1 VFQLFNIRTGSGS
14 DRPEAQPEI
23 GDLAQTNHAQL
34 TSWPV
39 ATAPGSDGYASWFL
53 NVFGNAK
60 LSDLMIP
67 ILTVWTLLAVSG
79 CHGASSQKKA
89 KAETNPPTYD
99 VYLPP
104 TKLADLEDQAI
115 YESSGLVAS
124 RTSPGNYWTH
134 NDAGNGPLIYAF
146 DSQGRSRG
154 VWRVTG
160 ATSEDWEDISA
171 GPGPKPD
178 TSYLY
183 IGDIGDNSGTRSEI
197 VIYRIPEPIISNS
210 ALVSAAEQATEPAEA
225 LRLRYPDGS
234 HDAEALLVHP
244 RTGRI
249 YLVVKEKSTKPG
261 IYAADAPKVS
271 GEVVTLARIGEVDLS
286 GRFGAVINGGAISP
300 DGQRAALS
308 DYDQGYEFVLPDAS
322 APFDSI
328 WKQPMRT
335 VDLGK
340 RKHGETVCYRLDG
353 KALLATSERLPTP
366 LIEIVRR

>member
-1 VFQLFNIRTGSGS
+1 MV
-14 DRPEAQPEI
+14 
-23 GDLAQTNHAQL
+23 
-34 TSWPV
+34 
-39 ATAPGSDGYASWFL
+39 
-53 NVFGNAK
+53 K
-60 LSDLMIP
+60 LSDIMILV
-67 ILTVWTLLAVSG
+67 LTVCTLLAVSACQG
-79 CHGASSQKKA
+79 GSHSKKG
-89 KAETNPPTYD
+89 KAGPRENQTTPPSYD

-104 TKLADLEDQAI
+104 TKLADLEDEEI
-115 YESSGLVAS
+115 TESSGLAAS
-124 RTSPGNYWTH
+124 RTSPGCYWTH

-146 DSQGRSRG
+146 DSQGHSRG

-160 ATSEDWEDISA
+160 ATAEDWEDLST

-178 TSYLY
+178 TNYLY
-183 IGDIGDNSGTRSEI
+183 IGDIGDNDGTRSEI
-197 VIYRIPEPIISNS
+197 VITEFPSLSFQTAIRFNS
-210 ALVSAAEQATEPAEA
+210 GAAKRNRKGRSHTLALS
-225 LRLRYPDGS
+225 RRS
-234 HDAEALLVHP
+234 HNYEELLVHT

-249 YLVVKEKSTKPG
+249 YLVVKEKSAKPG
-261 IYAADAPKVS
+261 IYAADAPTGS
-271 GEVVTLARIGEVDLS
+271 GGVVTLARIGDVDMS
-286 GRFGAVINGGAISP
+286 GQSGALINGGAISP

-308 DYDQGYEFVLPDAS
+308 DYTQGYEFVLPDAN

>member
-1 VFQLFNIRTGSGS
+1 MVKPS
-14 DRPEAQPEI
+14 E
-23 GDLAQTNHAQL
+23 
-34 TSWPV
+34 V
-39 ATAPGSDGYASWFL
+39 
-53 NVFGNAK
+53 
-60 LSDLMIP
+60 MILV
-67 ILTVWTLLAVSG
+67 LTVCTLLAVSACQG
-79 CHGASSQKKA
+79 GSHSKKA
-89 KAETNPPTYD
+89 KADSRERNQTTPPSYD

-104 TKLADLEDQAI
+104 TKLADLEDEAI
-115 YESSGLVAS
+115 TESSGLAAS
-124 RTSPGNYWTH
+124 RTSPGSYWTH

-160 ATSEDWEDISA
+160 ATSDDWEDLST
-171 GPGPKPD
+171 GPGPKPN

-197 VIYRIPEPIISNS
+197 VIYRIPEPVIPSGNP
-210 ALVSAAEQATEPAEA
+210 VSTEERPNATEKAEA
-225 LRLRYPDGS
+225 IGLRYPDGS
-234 HDAEALLVHP
+234 HNSEALLVHP

-249 YLVVKEKSTKPG
+249 YLVVKEKSAKPG
-261 IYAADAPKVS
+261 IYAADAPTVS
-271 GEVVTLARIGEVDLS
+271 GEVVTLARIGEVDMS
-286 GRFGAVINGGAISP
+286 GQSGALINGGAISP

-308 DYDQGYEFVLPDAS
+308 DYAQGYEFVLPAAN

-340 RKHGETVCYRLDG
+340 RKHGESICYRLDG